1 MEKQKNMKGK
11 QNICIA
17 LFLFLDDSAE
27 SEDPGFI
34 NPDSGNFTITNEL
47 LKIKGAGDSRWIK

>member
-17 LFLFLDDSAE
+17 LFLFLAI
-27 SEDPGFI
+27 GFI